1 MAENNNAPTPERDLL
16 KIIESKEVEGR
27 AASQGSL
34 RKGLSLFSLGALK
47 GRLSFFKGSLLRVFS
62 GGVALEISSINRILF
77 IVVLAM
83 LIFMSFDFFNSMMN
97 LNEDVDRAFQID
109 RETSVFS
116 SQELSPL
123 KSSSFYLEKARKR
136 DIFKMVS
143 QTVKEEEEEEAK
155 ATQEAG
161 KGIKKMTANLS
172 LVGIS
177 WSEDPDAM
185 IEDKKTNRT
194 HFVKRGDSIGDV
206 VVSGIFKDRV
216 VLSYN
221 GEEVELK

>member
-1 MAENNNAPTPERDLL
+1 MAENNNVPTPERDLL

-27 AASQGSL
+27 VTSQGSL

-47 GRLSFFKGSLLRVFS
+47 GRLSFFRGNLLKLFS
-62 GGVALEISSINRILF
+62 GGATLEISSINRVLF
-77 IVVLAM
+77 IAVLAM

-155 ATQEAG
+155 TAQEAN
-161 KGIKKMTANLS
+161 KGVRKMTANLN

-177 WSEDPDAM
+177 WSDDPDAM
-185 IEDKKTNRT
+185 IEDAKTKRT
-194 HFVKRGDSIGDV
+194 YFLKRGDSIGEV